1 MAMTEDFT
9 AFFNVAEFAD
19 PATLGG
25 APVIGILDKDYL
37 LEDLGGGMATSGPVF
52 TLASA
57 AVPSVVAGLSLVV
70 NGLTYK
76 VVEPMPDG
84 TGVTALRLRT

>member
-9 AFFNVAEFAD
+9 AFFSTTEFAD

-25 APVIGILDKDYL
+25 VPVTGILDKDYL

-84 TGVTALRLRT
+84 TGVTSLRLRT